1 MIIYIYIILYIYI
14 LYIYILYILY
24 IYYIY
29 IMMLKHP
36 QYPQSQSRIFHDFP
50 KLWHAPFGSSQRV
63 GSYACE
69 APRLADFR

>member
-1 MIIYIYIILYIYI
+1 MI
-14 LYIYILYILY
+14 
-24 IYYIY
+24 
-29 IMMLKHP
+29 LKHP